1 MNGPDRYKI
10 AETLLGN
17 LRRELPS
24 GISLHTPEQQ
34 TRMIA
39 EAQVHATLALV
50 AATVDAAN
58 RMVWTANQDGN
69 GHEIQN
75 SLAWAEVTA

>member
-1 MNGPDRYKI
+1 MNG
-10 AETLLGN
+10 
-17 LRRELPS
+17 RE
-24 GISLHTPEQQ
+24 HY
-34 TRMIA
+34 A
-39 EAQVHATLALV
+39 EAERLLDEMSPEKNPGLTAEGSIAYTLRAQTHATLALV

-75 SLAWAEVTA
+75 SLAWSEVTA